1 MCRRR
6 YKDGKILTTHKINNR
21 KDMILHEIL
30 SKYSFDTIFGELVD
44 MMPDLNRKRHEMNEA
59 YDFLL
64 TQQPVASKK
73 RITYQLIDAQDSGDC
88 FVGAEDRCFEAQ
100 WNVITGKEVVVDN
113 DIEITEMEIAANS
126 FFCILLIGFYP
137 RRFASLHND
146 LVEMMA

>member
-73 RITYQLIDAQDSGDC
+73 RITYQLIDA
-88 FVGAEDRCFEAQ
+88 
-100 WNVITGKEVVVDN
+100 
-113 DIEITEMEIAANS
+113 
-126 FFCILLIGFYP
+126 P
-137 RRFASLHND
+137 
-146 LVEMMA
+146 

>member
-1 MCRRR
+1 
-6 YKDGKILTTHKINNR
+6 
-21 KDMILHEIL
+21 MILHEIL

-73 RITYQLIDAQDSGDC
+73 RITYQLIDAQDSDDC

-113 DIEITEMEIAANS
+113 DIEITEMEIAVNS
-126 FFCILLIGFYP
+126 FFCILLI
-137 RRFASLHND
+137 
-146 LVEMMA
+146 